1 MEPGPNSQK
10 RQTWRKIFLGQV
22 NRLMSTAHLSF
33 FDKTNNYSM
42 YGRLET
48 NLQRLQFVS
57 GQRFA

>member
-10 RQTWRKIFLGQV
+10 RQTWRKIFLERVHQ
-22 NRLMSTAHLSF
+22 LDEYCHLSF